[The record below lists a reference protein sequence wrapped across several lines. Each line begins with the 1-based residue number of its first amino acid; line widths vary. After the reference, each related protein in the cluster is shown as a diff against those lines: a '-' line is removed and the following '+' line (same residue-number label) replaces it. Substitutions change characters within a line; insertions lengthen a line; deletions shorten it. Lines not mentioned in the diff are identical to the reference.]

1 MMHVHQQFDE
11 VRVYEGVAE
20 RTGNTV
26 HRDSLRR
33 RNSACQSMTE
43 LARKVRRDGDGIF
56 YLAANAWPANTEKV
70 DLITKWTP
78 MG

>member
-1 MMHVHQQFDE
+1 MVQIGQQFDE
-11 VRVYEGVAE
+11 VNVYEGVAE

-26 HRDSLRR
+26 DRKTVRGSKAVC
-33 RNSACQSMTE
+33 SSVAE
-43 LARKVRRDGDGIF
+43 LARKVRREGDGVY
-56 YLAANAWPANTEKV
+56 YLVSKAWPEESERI